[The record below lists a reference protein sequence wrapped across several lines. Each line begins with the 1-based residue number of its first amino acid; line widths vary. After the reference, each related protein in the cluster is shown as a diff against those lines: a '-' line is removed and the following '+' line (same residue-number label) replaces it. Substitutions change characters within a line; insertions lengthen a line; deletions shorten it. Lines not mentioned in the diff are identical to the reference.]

1 MTTALAELVAQ
12 LRSGRGVAHKRDIS
26 AVVAALG
33 IGGDS
38 CIRVGDD
45 CAAIADPSGNGWL
58 LLAIEGFLNE
68 FVERE
73 PAFAGWCGVM
83 VNVSDIYAMGGR
95 PLAVVD
101 AIWSRDDRHASRILD
116 GMAAA
121 AKVYG
126 VPVVGGHSNA
136 RAGSEQLSVA
146 ILGRANALLSSFDAK
161 PGDVLIAAVDL
172 RGGYRQHFSN
182 WDAASGS
189 DPERLRGDLEI
200 LPRLAED
207 RLCRAAKDISN
218 AGLLGTLLMLLEC
231 SGVGATVDLDQVP
244 MPADVD
250 PARWLLQTF
259 PSYGFLLAVR
269 PRQVD
274 DVLARFQ
281 ARAIS
286 AAAFG
291 RCTAARQLHLSDGGN
306 SALAWDFDEETLIGC
321 GPSPSGA
328 HSSRHS
334 GESRNDEFVGSAT
347 PLPMLARHA

>member
-1 MTTALAELVAQ
+1 MSDCLDSLIAQ
-12 LRSGRGVAHKRDIS
+12 LRSGHGVAHKRDIS
-26 AVVAALG
+26 EIVRTLG
-33 IGGDS
+33 IGGGS
-38 CIRVGDD
+38 AIQVGDD
-45 CAAIADPSGNGWL
+45 CAAIPDPSGTGWL
-58 LLAIEGFLNE
+58 LLAIEGFLSE

-101 AIWSRDDRHASRILD
+101 AIWSRDATHGGAILE

-146 ILGRANALLSSFDAK
+146 ILGRAKALLSSFEAK
-161 PGDVLIAAVDL
+161 PGDVLISAVDL
-172 RGGYRQHFSN
+172 RGSYRQHFSN
-182 WDAASGS
+182 WDAASDS

-200 LPRLAED
+200 LPQLAEE
-207 RLCRAAKDISN
+207 RLCCAAKDVSN

-231 SGVGATVDLDQVP
+231 SGVGAEVDLDQVP
-244 MPADVD
+244 MPADAD

-269 PRQVD
+269 PSRVD
-274 DVLARFQ
+274 EVLARFH
-281 ARAIS
+281 ARDIS
-286 AAAFG
+286 ASAIG
-291 RCTAARQLHLSDGGN
+291 RCDATRQLHLSEDDDR
-306 SALAWDFDEETLIGC
+306 ALAWDFHTESLIGC
-321 GPSPSGA
+321 GPDAAS
-328 HSSRHS
+328 HSAASIDT
-334 GESRNDEFVGSAT
+334 NT
-347 PLPMLARHA
+347 HA

>member
-1 MTTALAELVAQ
+1 MTTSLAELIVQ

-33 IGGDS
+33 IVGGFGGDS
-38 CIRVGDD
+38 AIQVGDD
-45 CAAIADPSGNGWL
+45 CAAIPDPSGSGWL

-95 PLAVVD
+95 PIAVVD
-101 AIWSRDDRHASRILD
+101 AIWSRDNTHASTILE

-126 VPVVGGHSNA
+126 VPVVGGHSNS

-146 ILGRANALLSSFDAK
+146 ILGRANTLLSSFEAK
-161 PGDVLIAAVDL
+161 PGDVLIAATDL
-172 RGGYRQHFSN
+172 RGAYRQHFSN

-200 LPRLAED
+200 LPRLAEEK
-207 RLCRAAKDISN
+207 LCCAAKDISN

-231 SGVGATVDLDQVP
+231 SGVGAEVDLDQVP
-244 MPADVD
+244 MPADAD
-250 PARWLLQTF
+250 PARWLLNTF

-269 PRQVD
+269 PSRVD
-274 DVLARFQ
+274 EVLARFH
-281 ARAIS
+281 ARDIS
-286 AAAFG
+286 ASAIG
-291 RCTAARQLHLSDGGN
+291 RCTAARQLYLSDDGD
-306 SALAWDFDEETLIGC
+306 SALAWDFDAEDLIGC
-321 GPSPSGA
+321 GPEVSP
-328 HSSRHS
+328 HSTVLIDTS
-334 GESRNDEFVGSAT
+334 T
-347 PLPMLARHA
+347 HA